1 MRIPLVLALVSVVV
15 STTAVSATASAALWT
30 RSANLRSATIHAIA
44 VDPVRTSNV
53 YAGTAR
59 GGVLRST
66 DGGRHWLGRAGGGL
80 GWRGVRSLAI
90 DPTSPPTVY
99 AGTWGAG
106 IYKSTNGGVSWTGVD
121 LPYGDLG
128 VHALVVD
135 PREPKTVYAGT
146 DHVGVL
152 KTTDGGV
159 TWKEMNA
166 GIRPGGGRRRLEV
179 DSLAIDPRSPKTIYA
194 GMDLS
199 GYGDSLFKTTD
210 GAASWREL
218 KKGQR
223 GGAWEVAVD
232 PRSSAVYSFIRN
244 QFFKSTDGGASWGR
258 SKLPRGIALT
268 LAVHP
273 RTSHL
278 YIGMLDLEGYFGSRR
293 PSSAVYRSLDGGR
306 SWEPFARGLEVSRRA
321 TPGTR
326 APSVGALS
334 FSSQGDALFA
344 GTDSAGIFQYRFTR
358 G

>member
-1 MRIPLVLALVSVVV
+1 MRIALALALASVVV
-15 STTAVSATASAALWT
+15 STAAVSGTALTQPWT
-30 RSANLRSATIHAIA
+30 RSANLRSATVHAIA

-66 DGGRHWLGRAGGGL
+66 DGGLHWRGRAGGGL

-90 DPTSPPTVY
+90 DPTSPSTIY

-106 IYKSTNGGVSWTGVD
+106 VFKSTDGGVSWSALR

-135 PREPKTVYAGT
+135 PRVPKSVYAGT

-152 KTTDGGV
+152 KTTDGGA
-159 TWKEMNA
+159 TWTEMNA
-166 GIRPGGGRRRLEV
+166 GIRPGAGRRRLEV

-194 GMDLS
+194 GTNLW
-199 GYGDSLFKTTD
+199 GDDRRLFKTTD

-218 KKGQR
+218 RREQP
-223 GGAWEVAVD
+223 GGMELAVD
-232 PRSSAVYSFIRN
+232 PRSSATVYGLFGGL
-244 QFFKSTDGGASWGR
+244 FLKSTNGGASWTT
-258 SKLPRGIALT
+258 SKLPRGIALA

-278 YIGMLDLEGYFGSRR
+278 YVGMLDWAAYSREGR
-293 PSSAVYRSLDGGR
+293 PSSAVYQSVDGGR
-306 SWEPFARGLEVSRRA
+306 SWEPFARGFEVPSRA
-321 TPGTR
+321 KPG
-326 APSVGALS
+326 APSVGALA
-334 FSSQGDALFA
+334 FSPQGDVLFA
-344 GTDSAGIFQYRFTR
+344 GTDSAGVFQRRFER
-358 G
+358 S